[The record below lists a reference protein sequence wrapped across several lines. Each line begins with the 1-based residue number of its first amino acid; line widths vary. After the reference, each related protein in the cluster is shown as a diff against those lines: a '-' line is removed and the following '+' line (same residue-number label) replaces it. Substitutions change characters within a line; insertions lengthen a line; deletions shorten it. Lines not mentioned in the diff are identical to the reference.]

1 MTMERDMTDQSLH
14 NLIGNAVAATL
25 TPEFVEK
32 EVKARVE
39 KLITESINHA
49 LRSYSDTGKLIQ
61 KAVEDALKV
70 DRLDLPSYGM
80 MVTDMLRA
88 QIEATVH
95 QILAGRL
102 ADDMAELLK
111 MAPKEARLSE
121 ITEEMVKGRRE
132 NGDYGPNLITCIVED
147 TDYGYQHIYLD
158 PSNHYTAREKYHCE
172 YRFGIDKDG
181 RIFSAKL
188 SGVEYKTGKPNTSA
202 IGRAYGWDQ
211 KFRAMVACNTTLIVD
226 EQNVRTGWED

>member
-1 MTMERDMTDQSLH
+1 MTDNSLH
-14 NLIGNAVAATL
+14 NLIADTVAKTM

-32 EVKARVE
+32 EVKSRVD
-39 KLITESINHA
+39 KLITESIDKA
-49 LRSYSDTGKLIQ
+49 LRSYSKTGELIQ

-80 MVTDMLRA
+80 MVAEMLRA

-95 QILAGRL
+95 PILAGRL

-111 MAPKEARLSE
+111 MAPKEINLSE
-121 ITEEMVKGRRE
+121 ITDEMVRHRRE
-132 NGDYGPNLITCIVED
+132 DGGYGSDLITCIVEE

-158 PSNHYTAREKYHCE
+158 PDNHYTASEKYQCDYHL
-172 YRFGIDKDG
+172 GIDKEG
-181 RIFSAKL
+181 RIYSAKL
-188 SGVEYKTGKPNTSA
+188 RGVEYKTGKPNTQV

-211 KFRAMVACNTTLIVD
+211 KFRAMVACNTKIVID
-226 EQNVRTGWED
+226 ELAVVTGWED